1 MEAHSSSDSEF
12 FTAFDAIIIDMRPA
26 PFMGATDQKRAES
39 SSFAKGRLG
48 AESGYRVTEMTDY

>member
-12 FTAFDAIIIDMRPA
+12 FTAFDAIIIDRRPA
-26 PFMGATDQKRAES
+26 PFMGANGQKRAES

-48 AESGYRVTEMTDY
+48 AESG